1 MNKPTPIPSYDQLA
15 RSALDS
21 LSDAGELLDH
31 LTDDPHAAFLAG
43 LLVQGAQVYAT
54 LAAAEA
60 TRDDMREGIKRFPGR
75 PTRPL
80 GPVSPVRPV
89 TPINNKFRQED

>member
-21 LSDAGELLDH
+21 LSDAGDLLNH
-31 LTDDPHAAFLAG
+31 LTDDPHAAFLAN

-54 LAAAEA
+54 LAQAEA
-60 TRDDMREGIKRFPGR
+60 EKDSMRAFEERNTRRAPR
-75 PTRPL
+75 PIGNP
-80 GPVSPVRPV
+80 SPVRPV
-89 TPINNKFRQED
+89 SPINKFQKED